1 MQLSSV
7 EGSVSFL
14 RAEVNMTIVLVL
26 STRQSVCCAVL
37 RGAHSCSVLW
47 CGVVFASGGLVF
59 MTSFVQQWSTV
70 LGIRGI
76 CILLS
81 AAAAMASVSVA
92 SVMESIYQSTSM
104 GRLEM
109 RWWVAKIVDRKNAY

>member
-1 MQLSSV
+1 VHTRALCCGAVWCSLPAGWSSRHRLCSSGQQCSGLGGTFV
-7 EGSVSFL
+7 
-14 RAEVNMTIVLVL
+14 VLL
-26 STRQSVCCAVL
+26 
-37 RGAHSCSVLW
+37 
-47 CGVVFASGGLVF
+47 
-59 MTSFVQQWSTV
+59 
-70 LGIRGI
+70 
-76 CILLS
+76 